1 MSQQESSPKALPAG
15 NSSTDAYTGTH
26 FQNLPAELLQQI
38 AKHTF
43 DITQQQY
50 PLEPSKFL
58 QGVRGM
64 FTPHSVLRD
73 LTTFRLLCHSAN
85 LAGRVMLIK
94 ASSRPDYLGS
104 QTLYLPPK
112 RGSLEDLL
120 RTFNGTGLGAGVKVI
135 ELSILARNP
144 MPPQGLM
151 SILWEEYQ
159 DMAWDDISAQAAVH
173 RIFCL
178 LESEYTKDDAVY
190 ANMDLITAIL
200 DCLPAADRR
209 LVVTV
214 KDFWED
220 LRWEILPSEQGLTC
234 FLVQNEPRGEV
245 VHWRRLPQ
253 IFELINRY
261 GFSSFHIDADSSLFG
276 NPFRPR
282 VTTAYPHIPSVIG
295 VDLAALNQAYHNI
308 TDLSLKMTKNDML
321 SMRKVDKE
329 NEDYRHRHA
338 YRKFLSSFKSLKSL
352 QIAATR
358 TQIGATWLET
368 VLDDQEWPGLVT
380 FNLSNAGI
388 EHESMAN
395 FLLAHKPSLRYLE
408 FSWCSVSVTRD
419 DAHVLDRLP
428 DLLTLKRLRM
438 YNMHYAGAGR
448 SVRVIFEAD
457 D

>member
-1 MSQQESSPKALPAG
+1 MSQQESSSTQYPAG
-15 NSSTDAYTGTH
+15 KGFTDAYTGTH
-26 FQNLPAELLQQI
+26 FQDLPAELLQNI

-73 LTTFRLLCHSAN
+73 LTTFRLLCNPAN
-85 LAGRVMLIK
+85 LAGRAMLIR

-120 RTFNGTGLGAGVKVI
+120 KTFKSTGLGAAVKVI
-135 ELSILARNP
+135 ELSIFARDP
-144 MPPQGLM
+144 MPPQGLT
-151 SILWEEYQ
+151 SILWNEYQ
-159 DMAWDDISAQAAVH
+159 DMAWDDVSVQAAVH
-173 RIFCL
+173 RIFRL
-178 LESEYTKDDAVY
+178 LESEYAKEDAVY
-190 ANMDLITAIL
+190 TNMDLITAIL

-209 LVVTV
+209 LVITV
-214 KDFWED
+214 KDFWDD

-253 IFELINRY
+253 IFDLIKDY

-282 VTTAYPHIPSVIG
+282 VTTAYPHVPSVIG
-295 VDLAALNQAYHNI
+295 VDLGTLKQAYHTI
-308 TDLSLKMTKNDML
+308 TDLSLTMTKNDML
-321 SMRKVDKE
+321 SMRKVNKE

-338 YRKFLSSFKSLKSL
+338 YRKFLSSFKNLKSL
-352 QIAATR
+352 RLSATR
-358 TQIGATWLET
+358 TLIGSLWLET
-368 VLDDQEWPGLVT
+368 VLENQEWPNLET
-380 FNLSNAGI
+380 FDLSHSEI
-388 EHESMAN
+388 EHESLAN
-395 FLLAHKPSLRYLE
+395 FLLAHKASLRYLG
-408 FSWCSVSVTRD
+408 FNACSVPVTRD
-419 DAHVLDRLP
+419 DARVLDHLP
-428 DLLTLKRLRM
+428 ELLTLKRLRM
-438 YNMHYAGAGR
+438 YGMHYAGAGR

>member
-1 MSQQESSPKALPAG
+1 MSQQESSSTQLPAG
-15 NSSTDAYTGTH
+15 RSFTDAYTSTH
-26 FQNLPAELLQQI
+26 FQDLPAELLQNI

-64 FTPHSVLRD
+64 FAPHSVLRD
-73 LTTFRLLCHSAN
+73 LTTFRFLCHSAN
-85 LAGRVMLIK
+85 LAGRAVLIR

-120 RTFNGTGLGAGVKVI
+120 KTFKGTGLGAAVKVI
-135 ELSILARNP
+135 ELSILARDP
-144 MPPQGLM
+144 MPPQGLT

-159 DMAWDDISAQAAVH
+159 DMAWDDVSVQAAVH
-173 RIFCL
+173 RIFRL
-178 LESEYTKDDAVY
+178 LESEYTKEDAVY
-190 ANMDLITAIL
+190 ANMDLITTIL
-200 DCLPAADRR
+200 DCLPSADRR

-214 KDFWED
+214 KDFWDD

-234 FLVQNEPRGEV
+234 FLVHNEPRGEV
-245 VHWRRLPQ
+245 VHWKRLPQ
-253 IFELINRY
+253 IFDLIKHY

-276 NPFRPR
+276 NPFRQR
-282 VTTAYPHIPSVIG
+282 LTTAYPHIPSVIG
-295 VDLAALNQAYHNI
+295 VNLDTLKHAYHTV
-308 TDLSLKMTKNDML
+308 TDLSLTMTKNDML

-338 YRKFLSSFKSLKSL
+338 YRKFLSSFKGLKSL
-352 QIAATR
+352 QISGTR
-358 TQIGATWLET
+358 TEIGTTWLET
-368 VLDDQEWPGLVT
+368 VLEYQEWPHLES

-388 EHESMAN
+388 EHDAIAT
-395 FLLAHKPSLRYLE
+395 FLLAHKASLRYLE
-408 FSWCSVSVTRD
+408 FSWCSVSVSRD

-438 YNMHYAGAGR
+438 SQMHYAGARR
-448 SVRVIFEAD
+448 SVRVLFEAD